1 MLVQEYPE
9 VEMSF
14 TGHVLR
20 GSSGEVTLQILEE
33 KLEKLDAAT
42 AQGRR

>member
-1 MLVQEYPE
+1 MPVQEYPE
-9 VEMSF
+9 AEMSF

-33 KLEKLDAAT
+33 KLDAAT